1 MANFTPA
8 QLENPTP
15 LQERNTW
22 PLTDRL
28 TWALGL
34 PVKPSVKLVAV
45 AIVMHA
51 NKTTGLAWP
60 GMGRISEITGLSR
73 RQVIYAIKALEA
85 GGHLHITRLKVGK
98 VNASNRYRLPAMGGQ
113 PTTIYSGAQAAPTKP
128 SSAQVALP
136 SAQVALPSAQVAP
149 EPVIEPVKEPKEQEQ
164 RAREPR
170 QDIEKAFTTK
180 NGRATC
186 TTCGNSW
193 PASYAGG
200 CHKCRAKQQ
209 QQRQPEPEPESNEV
223 GLPDTLESAGRDLY
237 RCRVCS
243 NQWQKQYGTRCNTC
257 STPGGSFKAVMWQ
270 RKKRQAD
277 EARKADEAKKAEETR
292 GEIAENA
299 RRDGWRQD
307 GSGEWR
313 KHA

>member
-8 QLENPTP
+8 QLENPNP

-209 QQRQPEPEPESNEV
+209 RQPEPEPEQANEV
-223 GLPDTLESAGRDLY
+223 ELPAHIERLGDLF
-237 RCRVCS
+237 RCKVHADSWRVANGAKCH
-243 NQWQKQYGTRCNTC
+243 TC
-257 STPGGSFKAVMWQ
+257 SSVTGSIDLAMWKC
-270 RKKRQAD
+270 KK
-277 EARKADEAKKAEETR
+277 RKADEARAADEKKKAEAEV
-292 GEIAENA
+292 AENA
-299 RRDGWRQD
+299 RRDGWRKND
-307 GSGEWR
+307 KGEWS
-313 KHA
+313 KTA